1 MKSKEIRELNTEEIL
16 ARINEEQEML
26 TRIRFNHA
34 ISAVENPLKIRKA
47 RKTVARL
54 KTILNERNNSNA
66 DQQA

>member
-1 MKSKEIRELNTEEIL
+1 MKSKDIRDLNNEEIL

-54 KTILNERNNSNA
+54 ITILNERNNANA
-66 DQQA
+66 DQNA

>member
-1 MKSKEIRELNTEEIL
+1 MKSKDIRELNSEEIL
-16 ARINEEQEML
+16 ARIKEEQEML
-26 TRIRFNHA
+26 TKIRFNHA
-34 ISAVENPLKIRKA
+34 ISAVENPLKIRNA

>member
-1 MKSKEIRELNTEEIL
+1 MKSKDIRELNNEEIL
-16 ARINEEQEML
+16 ARINEEQEVL

-54 KTILNERNNSNA
+54 KTILNERNNPNA
-66 DQQA
+66 DQNA

>member
-1 MKSKEIRELNTEEIL
+1 MKSKDIRELNSEEIL

>member
-1 MKSKEIRELNTEEIL
+1 MKSKEIRELNNEEIL
-16 ARINEEQEML
+16 ARVREEQELL

-54 KTILNERNNSNA
+54 KTILNERNIQKSTPSA
-66 DQQA
+66 

>member
-1 MKSKEIRELNTEEIL
+1 MKSKDIRDLNNEEIL

-54 KTILNERNNSNA
+54 ITILNERNNSNA
-66 DQQA
+66 DQNA